1 MVACL
6 KFSGTI
12 DRFCG
17 SFQIYLYAYLQVKPL
32 FYLQAT
38 YSLKVP
44 YSIKRYTVNRAYCS
58 MGCYVIKPF

>member
-44 YSIKRYTVNRAYCS
+44 YSIN
-58 MGCYVIKPF
+58 VILLIEHIALWVVM